1 MIYRPLYV
9 DKIMAYVDTPFV
21 KILTGVRRC
30 GKLTILEIIN
40 RRLVNNYMRI
50 VKYSYRYMLPATAV
64 LVFGETGTCSVHSTQ
79 SAVG

>member
-30 GKLTILEIIN
+30 GKSTILKMIME
-40 RRLVNNYMRI
+40 RLKTRHNEVYPMSRTILNFR
-50 VKYSYRYMLPATAV
+50 
-64 LVFGETGTCSVHSTQ
+64 G
-79 SAVG
+79 